1 MQSSGPFAFVPATA
15 RMTAPLP
22 HNEEQ
27 RLVRLRGLGILD
39 TPPQKAFDD
48 LAALAQVIC
57 GTPVALITLID
68 RDRQWFKSCVGIEL
82 TETARELGFCSHAIL
97 EPDKVMV
104 VEDMHH
110 DARFQH
116 NPLVTGPHNVRFY
129 AGAPIVT
136 HDGFALG
143 TLCAVDQMPRQLHS
157 KQIDALRRLAGLVS
171 TLIEH
176 ERARQL
182 ETTRT
187 ACAAEQ
193 EYENR
198 IAQAASGLDLQAY
211 IDADG
216 IYRHANQTFLNYVGA
231 TLDEVIGATV
241 KERLGEAAYQ
251 LVGSRM
257 ARVLTGE
264 TVMYQRLSNF
274 KAAGT
279 RHMEIALLPVRDPHG
294 HVTGVV
300 MRGRDIQE
308 LKNKELQLGE
318 TIAQLEKK
326 SSELERFIHVMSHD
340 LREPINAINN
350 FTSLLHA
357 EHAPELTPDARR
369 YLGFVCLGGQRL
381 SRLLDNLLRY
391 VRLDRHRLDRASV
404 DVNALVHQ
412 ARDGIRSE
420 LTQSHGCLELDPLPT
435 VQGDPALL
443 QVALKH
449 LLSNGLA
456 FARPGVAPQ
465 LRVSATRE
473 PGFDQI
479 HVDDNGLGIAPEHQ
493 ASVFELF
500 KRLQPR
506 KTHLGAGLGLPI
518 CKRIA
523 ALHGGYVS
531 VQSEPGVGSRF
542 TLHLPHVTPL

>member
-1 MQSSGPFAFVPATA
+1 MQ
-15 RMTAPLP
+15 TAPLP
-22 HNEEQ
+22 PNEEQ

-48 LAALAQVIC
+48 ISSLAQVIC

-82 TETARELGFCSHAIL
+82 TETDRAIGFCSHAIL
-97 EPDKVMV
+97 EPDQVLV
-104 VEDMHH
+104 VEDMCQ

-116 NPLVTGPHNVRFY
+116 NPLVTGPHHVRFY

-136 HDGFALG
+136 RDGFALG
-143 TLCAVDQMPRQLHS
+143 TVCAVDQMPRRLHS
-157 KQIDALRRLAGLVS
+157 KQIDALRHLAGLVA

-182 ETTRT
+182 ETAR
-187 ACAAEQ
+187 AARSAEQ
-193 EYENR
+193 AYEEH
-198 IAQAASGLDLQAY
+198 IARAASSLDLQAY
-211 IDADG
+211 LDADG

-231 TLDEVIGATV
+231 TLDEVVGATM

-251 LVGSRM
+251 LIGSRM
-257 ARVLTGE
+257 ERVLNGE
-264 TVMYQRLSNF
+264 TVVYQRLSNF

-279 RHMEIALLPVRDPHG
+279 RHMEIALLPVRDPYG
-294 HVTGVV
+294 RVTGVV

-308 LKNKELQLGE
+308 LKNKEIQLGE
-318 TIAQLEKK
+318 TIAQLERKTI
-326 SSELERFIHVMSHD
+326 EQERFIHVLSHD

-357 EHAPELTPDARR
+357 EHAQELTPDARR
-369 YLGFVCLGGQRL
+369 YLGFVCMGGQRL
-381 SRLLDNLLRY
+381 SRLLDDLLRY
-391 VRLDRHRLDRASV
+391 VRLDRHRLDRAPV
-404 DVNALVHQ
+404 DMAALVHQ
-412 ARDGIRSE
+412 VRDGLSGALE
-420 LTQSHGCLELDPLPT
+420 QSQACLELEALPT

-449 LLSNGLA
+449 LLANGLA
-456 FARPGVAPQ
+456 FARPGVAPL

-473 PGFDQI
+473 PGVDQI
-479 HVDDNGLGIAPEHQ
+479 HVQDNGLGIAPEHQ

-523 ALHGGYVS
+523 ALHGGHVS